1 MRRCF
6 LLLFC
11 LLISLSLVLPASAKS
26 GFSHGTREEKRIA
39 LSFDDGPHPVF
50 TPKILAL
57 LEKYGITATFFMI
70 GRNVEYYP
78 AVARD
83 VYERG
88 HEIGNHT
95 YTHPH
100 MRRIGVDELKREVHM
115 TEEILRK
122 NGIPKPKLF
131 RPPEGFRS
139 GEQVS
144 ALETEGYETIIWSL
158 DTHDWQGRA
167 VGEIVSVV
175 LEGVQ
180 GGDILLFHDYTS
192 RQNTTITALEQ
203 LIPALL
209 EDGYEFVTV
218 SDLMC

>member
-1 MRRCF
+1 MKRLFSLMLC
-6 LLLFC
+6 LLLF
-11 LLISLSLVLPASAKS
+11 LSMPLSAEAKS

-50 TPKILAL
+50 TLKILEIL
-57 LEKYGITATFFMI
+57 KKYEITATFFMI

-78 AVARD
+78 AVARA
-83 VYERG
+83 VHANG

-100 MRRIGVDELKREVHM
+100 MRQTDVETLRREIRM
-115 TEEILRK
+115 TEETLKK

-139 GEQVS
+139 AEQIH
-144 ALETEGYETIIWSL
+144 ALETEGYETVIWSL

-175 LEGVQ
+175 LNGVQ
-180 GGDILLFHDYTS
+180 GGDVLLFHDYTS

-209 EDGYEFVTV
+209 KDGYEFVTI
-218 SDLMC
+218 SELMC